1 MGNYHGTPSSFLHPL
16 MRFLPARHSGTRVPA
31 PCSTPG
37 NTHKA
42 IWAAWELTSGQAARP
57 STWVIKPP
65 VLDGNGQAHKPTG
78 DLTESQQESQ
88 DAGYQDSRILLGS
101 STQIKPP
108 K

>member
-1 MGNYHGTPSSFLHPL
+1 MAPEF
-16 MRFLPARHSGTRVPA
+16 RHHVQHQE
-31 PCSTPG
+31 

-88 DAGYQDSRILLGS
+88 DAGYQDSRLLLGS